1 MPLVLSNAFIDA
13 KAGTMGGVPCFK
25 GTRVPVKTLFDY
37 LEAGD
42 TLEEFLD
49 QFPSVSKEQTVQVL
63 KASQQA
69 LLAAF

>member
-1 MPLVLSNAFIDA
+1 MPLVLSTALIDA
-13 KAGTMGGVPCFK
+13 KAGTMGGVPGFK